1 MQNRTLKERQEL
13 ETHDRLRYD
22 LGEKEKDYLK
32 AQIRMELFLTRNVV
46 KGDIDEI
53 YKDRYGGKK

>member
-32 AQIRMELFLTRNVV
+32 AQIRMELFLTRNAV
-46 KGDIDEI
+46 KEKTINFI
-53 YKDRYGGKK
+53 

>member
-32 AQIRMELFLTRNVV
+32 AQIRMELFLTRNV

>member
-1 MQNRTLKERQEL
+1 MKEKQSMQNRTLKERQEL

-32 AQIRMELFLTRNVV
+32 AQIRMELFLTRNAV
-46 KGDIDEI
+46 KEKTINFI
-53 YKDRYGGKK
+53 